1 MPTLDQQLGPWRAV
15 AAPMLEEDWCRRLFD
30 RVEEAYAGPRPVYP
44 PREDL
49 FAALAATPP
58 EAVRCV
64 ILGQDPY
71 PNPRQA
77 HGLAFSVRPGVPL
90 PRSLGN
96 IYRELED
103 DLGISPAS
111 TGCLLPWARQGVLLL
126 NNVLTVYG
134 GASNSHKGWGWER
147 FTTGLLLALRS
158 QARPIAFLL
167 WGRDAQTKGETAR
180 IEDSPYPRLVLRA
193 AHPSP
198 LAARRGFFGSRPFRQ
213 VNNFLTAHGESP
225 IRWDLSPAEKA

>member
-1 MPTLDQQLGPWRAV
+1 MSEIIRQLGPWRAV
-15 AAPMLEEDWCRRLFD
+15 AAPMLDEPWCRQLFD
-30 RVEEAYAGPRPVYP
+30 RVEAAYGGPRPVYP

-49 FAALAATPP
+49 FAALHATPP

-71 PNPRQA
+71 PNPGQA
-77 HGLAFSVRPGVPL
+77 HGLSFSVRPGVPL
-90 PRSLGN
+90 PRSLRN

-103 DLGISPAS
+103 DLGIPPAA
-111 TGCLLPWARQGVLLL
+111 TGCLLPWAGQGVLLL

-147 FTTGLLLALRS
+147 FTTGLLLALR
-158 QARPIAFLL
+158 AEPRPIAFLL

-180 IEDSPYPRLVLRA
+180 IEESPYPRLVLRA

-198 LAARRGFFGSRPFRQ
+198 LSARRGFFGSRPFGQ
-213 VNNFLTAHGESP
+213 VNAFLTAHGQQP
-225 IRWDLSPAEKA
+225 IRWALED